1 MPDGTLLGTY
11 IDVTDSQCKEEALRE
26 RNAALEAADC
36 GSLPCIRAVQL
47 VLVAG
52 DRHQLRTGQLHVRQQ
67 VGGLRAEGYRIRLAR
82 NGPEGLEEARRLA
95 RESGAGAKAAMV
107 ILDLNLPGLS
117 GMEVLSI
124 LRAERNELPILVL
137 TAIGSTAARVAGLRG
152 GADDYLAKPFDFE
165 ELLAR
170 IEALG
175 RRGRAT
181 RPARP
186 ESLRA
191 GELEL
196 DRARC
201 VARRAGTEIRLTARE
216 LAVLDLLISAP
227 GRVFSRERILAA
239 VWGASADP
247 LTNIVDVY
255 IRRLRAKID
264 DPFDRP
270 LIETVRGL
278 GYRLDEA
285 PAGEAA
291 PPAR

>member
-1 MPDGTLLGTY
+1 MNILIIEDDP
-11 IDVTDSQCKEEALRE
+11 R
-26 RNAALEAADC
+26 
-36 GSLPCIRAVQL
+36 
-47 VLVAG
+47 VAG
-52 DRHQLRTGQLHVRQQ
+52 FLER
-67 VGGLRAEGYRIRLAR
+67 GLRAEGYRIRLAR
-82 NGPEGLEEARRLA
+82 NGSDGLEEARGLA
-95 RESGAGAKAAMV
+95 RLSAETGEAAVV

-117 GMEVLSI
+117 GMELLSM

-137 TAIGSTAARVAGLRG
+137 TAMGGTAARVAGLRG
-152 GADDYLAKPFDFE
+152 GADDYLGKPFDFE

-175 RRGRAT
+175 RRARGT

-264 DPFDRP
+264 DPFGQP

-278 GYRLDEA
+278 GYRLEDA
-285 PAGEAA
+285 PAAKGL
-291 PPAR
+291 PPGQ

>member
-1 MPDGTLLGTY
+1 M
-11 IDVTDSQCKEEALRE
+11 
-26 RNAALEAADC
+26 N
-36 GSLPCIRAVQL
+36 
-47 VLVAG
+47 VLIVEDDPRVAG
-52 DRHQLRTGQLHVRQQ
+52 FLER
-67 VGGLRAEGYRIRLAR
+67 GLRAEGYRIRLAR
-82 NGPEGLEEARRLA
+82 NGADGLEQARSLA
-95 RESGAGAKAAMV
+95 HESAETAQAAIV
-107 ILDLNLPGLS
+107 ILDLNLPGMS
-117 GMEVLSI
+117 GMDVLAT
-124 LRAERNELPILVL
+124 LRAERNALPILVL
-137 TAIGSTAARVAGLRG
+137 TALGSTAARVAGLRG
-152 GADDYLAKPFDFE
+152 GADDYLAKPFAFE

-175 RRGRAT
+175 RRGRDT
-181 RPARP
+181 RPTRP
-186 ESLRA
+186 DSLRA

-264 DPFDRP
+264 DPFATP

-278 GYRLDEA
+278 GYRL
-285 PAGEAA
+285 EAA
-291 PPAR
+291 PAAGSNAPPGT

>member
-1 MPDGTLLGTY
+1 MHLL
-11 IDVTDSQCKEEALRE
+11 IVEDDPR
-26 RNAALEAADC
+26 
-36 GSLPCIRAVQL
+36 
-47 VLVAG
+47 VAG
-52 DRHQLRTGQLHVRQQ
+52 FLER
-67 VGGLRAEGYRIRLAR
+67 GLRAEGYRVRLAR
-82 NGPEGLEEARRLA
+82 NGIDGLAQARALA
-95 RESGAGAKAAMV
+95 RDCGETAEPGIIV
-107 ILDLNLPGLS
+107 LDLNLPGLP
-117 GMEVLSI
+117 GMDLLAT

-137 TAIGSTAARVAGLRG
+137 TALGSTAARVAGLRG
-152 GADDYLAKPFDFE
+152 GADDYLAKPFAFE

-175 RRGRAT
+175 RRSRET

-186 ESLRA
+186 DFLRA
-191 GELEL
+191 GDLEL

-201 VARRAGTEIRLTARE
+201 VARRGGREIRLTARE

-264 DPFDRP
+264 DPFATP

-278 GYRLDEA
+278 GYRLEER
-285 PAGEAA
+285 PAAGHT
-291 PPAR
+291 PPGA

>member
-1 MPDGTLLGTY
+1 MNILIIEDDP
-11 IDVTDSQCKEEALRE
+11 R
-26 RNAALEAADC
+26 
-36 GSLPCIRAVQL
+36 
-47 VLVAG
+47 VAG
-52 DRHQLRTGQLHVRQQ
+52 FLER
-67 VGGLRAEGYRIRLAR
+67 GLRAEGYRIRLAG
-82 NGPEGLEEARRLA
+82 NGPDGLEAARSLA
-95 RESGAGAKAAMV
+95 RHAAETGEAAMV

-117 GMEVLSI
+117 GMEVLSM

-137 TAIGSTAARVAGLRG
+137 TAMGDTAARVAGLRG
-152 GADDYLAKPFDFE
+152 GADDYLGKPFDFE

-175 RRGRAT
+175 RRGRGT
-181 RPARP
+181 RPGRP
-186 ESLRA
+186 QSLRA

-264 DPFDRP
+264 DPFGRP

-278 GYRLDEA
+278 GYRLEEA
-285 PAGEAA
+285 PAARGL
-291 PPAR
+291 PPGP

>member
-1 MPDGTLLGTY
+1 MNILIIEDDP
-11 IDVTDSQCKEEALRE
+11 R
-26 RNAALEAADC
+26 
-36 GSLPCIRAVQL
+36 
-47 VLVAG
+47 VAG
-52 DRHQLRTGQLHVRQQ
+52 FLER
-67 VGGLRAEGYRIRLAR
+67 GLRAEGYRIRLAR
-82 NGPEGLEEARRLA
+82 NGPDGLEEARGLA
-95 RESGAGAKAAMV
+95 RLGAGTGEAALV

-117 GMEVLSI
+117 GMDLLSM
-124 LRAERNELPILVL
+124 LRAEHNELPILVL
-137 TAIGSTAARVAGLRG
+137 TAMGDTAARVAGLRG
-152 GADDYLAKPFDFE
+152 GADDYLGKPFDFE

-181 RPARP
+181 RPGRP
-186 ESLRA
+186 EALRA

-201 VARRAGTEIRLTARE
+201 VARRAGREIRLTARE

-255 IRRLRAKID
+255 IRRLRVKID
-264 DPFDRP
+264 DPFGHP
-270 LIETVRGL
+270 LIDTVRGL
-278 GYRLDEA
+278 GYRLVDT
-285 PAGEAA
+285 PAAESL
-291 PPAR
+291 PPGR

>member
-1 MPDGTLLGTY
+1 MHLL
-11 IDVTDSQCKEEALRE
+11 IVEDDPR
-26 RNAALEAADC
+26 
-36 GSLPCIRAVQL
+36 
-47 VLVAG
+47 VAG
-52 DRHQLRTGQLHVRQQ
+52 FLER
-67 VGGLRAEGYRIRLAR
+67 GLRAEGYHVQLAR
-82 NGPEGLEEARRLA
+82 NGPDGLAQARALA
-95 RESGAGAKAAMV
+95 RACAETGQPGLIV
-107 ILDLNLPGLS
+107 LDLTLPGLS
-117 GMEVLSI
+117 GMDVLAM

-137 TAIGSTAARVAGLRG
+137 TALGSTAARVAGLRG
-152 GADDYLAKPFDFE
+152 GADDYLAKPFAFE

-175 RRGRAT
+175 RRARET

-186 ESLRA
+186 DCPRV
-191 GELEL
+191 GDLEL

-201 VARRAGTEIRLTARE
+201 AARRGGREIRLTARE

-239 VWGASADP
+239 VWGASSDP

-264 DPFDRP
+264 DPFDTA

-278 GYRLDEA
+278 GYRLEER
-285 PAGEAA
+285 PAAGGV
-291 PPAR
+291 PPGA